1 MSKKIKVLGILGT
14 LKTKDS
20 MSSNTEELLNAVY
33 EKMKPLGA
41 TDFKTVRLV
50 DMNIKHGLMTDMMDD
65 GKAVIQDII
74 DADIVIWATP
84 IWWGQPSSLIQKLIE
99 RMDQLDNEYM
109 MSGMSK
115 LKNKVAGIVVT
126 GHEDGVQHVVG
137 TLANALTWYG
147 FCLPPECA
155 AYWVG
160 EVGPPMNKDAE
171 KRRVNMAT
179 NMMTDA
185 MAMNLVNYATIIG
198 ESTLLKK

>member
-33 EKMKPLGA
+33 EKMKPLGV

-84 IWWGQPSSLIQKLIE
+84 I
-99 RMDQLDNEYM
+99 
-109 MSGMSK
+109 
-115 LKNKVAGIVVT
+115 
-126 GHEDGVQHVVG
+126 
-137 TLANALTWYG
+137 
-147 FCLPPECA
+147 
-155 AYWVG
+155 
-160 EVGPPMNKDAE
+160 
-171 KRRVNMAT
+171 
-179 NMMTDA
+179 
-185 MAMNLVNYATIIG
+185 
-198 ESTLLKK
+198 